1 MMNAIHR
8 FLERLPIRTFDR
20 YMMRQFMISWGICAF
35 AVFGLFSVIDGVS
48 RLDRFLRQ
56 DAPLP
61 LVALKYFAGMVPIY
75 FTQYL
80 GPILT
85 LLAAMFTTTNL
96 NKGCEL
102 VPLRAAGLPL
112 SRILASLFLLAF
124 FMASLMIAVQEF
136 VVPNLKDQIRLAD
149 SYGRALDSIQP
160 DIVNDS
166 RNNLIDV
173 ASYLPHEKRGQH
185 VEITTKHAGQAS
197 SESIIRAR
205 EILWKDPEEGEP
217 FWLLRDGRVEQFDLS
232 GMKIPVPG
240 PDGSLQLVQ
249 KFSQMKLET
258 DMRPV
263 DLESSDR
270 EIEYLSFRE
279 LRNQYKRRPHLKHLE
294 VKLHRRFAFP
304 LSNFILL
311 MLGLPFVLRKESRST
326 LLGISIAMALGT
338 IYLIV
343 TEVCTNLGTRG
354 ALNPML
360 AAWLPVLFFG
370 ALGITLFDGI
380 EE

>member
-20 YMMRQFMISWGICAF
+20 YIMRQFMISWGICAF

-61 LVALKYFAGMVPIY
+61 LVALQYFAGMVPIY

-124 FMASLMIAVQEF
+124 FMASLLIAVQEF

-173 ASYLPHEKRGQH
+173 AS
-185 VEITTKHAGQAS
+185 
-197 SESIIRAR
+197 
-205 EILWKDPEEGEP
+205 
-217 FWLLRDGRVEQFDLS
+217 
-232 GMKIPVPG
+232 
-240 PDGSLQLVQ
+240 
-249 KFSQMKLET
+249 
-258 DMRPV
+258 
-263 DLESSDR
+263 
-270 EIEYLSFRE
+270 
-279 LRNQYKRRPHLKHLE
+279 
-294 VKLHRRFAFP
+294 
-304 LSNFILL
+304 
-311 MLGLPFVLRKESRST
+311 
-326 LLGISIAMALGT
+326 
-338 IYLIV
+338 
-343 TEVCTNLGTRG
+343 
-354 ALNPML
+354 
-360 AAWLPVLFFG
+360 
-370 ALGITLFDGI
+370 
-380 EE
+380 

>member
-1 MMNAIHR
+1 MMSTLRRI
-8 FLERLPIRTFDR
+8 LERLPIRTIDR
-20 YMMRQFMISWGICAF
+20 YLMRQYMISWGICAF
-35 AVFGLFSVIDGVS
+35 AVFGLFSMIDGVT
-48 RLDRFLRQ
+48 RIDRFLRQ

-85 LLAAMFTTTNL
+85 LLAAMFTITNL
-96 NKGCEL
+96 NKNCEL
-102 VPLRAAGLPL
+102 TPLRAAGLPL
-112 SRILASLFLLAF
+112 SRILASLFLIASM
-124 FMASLMIAVQEF
+124 MAIMMISVQEF

-160 DIVNDS
+160 GVVNDS
-166 RNNLIDV
+166 RNNLINV
-173 ASYLPHEKRGQH
+173 RSYLPHEKRGQH
-185 VEITTKHAGQAS
+185 VEITTKHASQAS
-197 SESIIRAR
+197 SKSIIRAR
-205 EILWKDPEEGEP
+205 EILWKVPDEGEP
-217 FWLLRDGRVEQFDLS
+217 YWLLREGEVEQFDIS
-232 GMKIPVPG
+232 GLKIPVPG
-240 PDGSLQLVQ
+240 PDGTLQLVQ
-249 KFSQMKLET
+249 GFSQMKLAT

-279 LRNQYKRRPHLKHLE
+279 LRDQYKRRPHLKHLE
-294 VKLHRRFAFP
+294 VKLHRRIAFP

-311 MLGLPFVLRKESRST
+311 LLGMPFVLRTESRSV

-338 IYLIV
+338 IYLII
-343 TEVCTNLGTRG
+343 TEVCANLGTRG
-354 ALNPML
+354 QLEPML

-380 EE
+380 DE

>member
-1 MMNAIHR
+1 
-8 FLERLPIRTFDR
+8 
-20 YMMRQFMISWGICAF
+20 
-35 AVFGLFSVIDGVS
+35 
-48 RLDRFLRQ
+48 
-56 DAPLP
+56 
-61 LVALKYFAGMVPIY
+61 MVPIY

-85 LLAAMFTTTNL
+85 LLAAMFTTTKL

-112 SRILASLFLLAF
+112 SRILASMFLLAF

-197 SESIIRAR
+197 SKSIIRAR

-217 FWLLRDGRVEQFDLS
+217 FWLLRDGKVEQFDLS

-249 KFSQMKLET
+249 RFSQMKLET

-338 IYLIV
+338 IYLLV

>member
-8 FLERLPIRTFDR
+8 ILERLPIRTIDR

-112 SRILASLFLLAF
+112 SRILASMFLIAF

-173 ASYLPHEKRGQH
+173 ASYLPHEKRGQR
-185 VEITTKHAGQAS
+185 VEISTKHAGHAS
-197 SESIIRAR
+197 SKSIIRAR
-205 EILWKDPEEGEP
+205 EILWKDPEVGEP
-217 FWLLRDGRVEQFDLS
+217 YWLLRDGRVEQFDLQ

-311 MLGLPFVLRKESRST
+311 MLGLPFVLRKESRSI

-338 IYLIV
+338 VYLIA
-343 TEVCTNLGTRG
+343 TEVCTNLGTKG